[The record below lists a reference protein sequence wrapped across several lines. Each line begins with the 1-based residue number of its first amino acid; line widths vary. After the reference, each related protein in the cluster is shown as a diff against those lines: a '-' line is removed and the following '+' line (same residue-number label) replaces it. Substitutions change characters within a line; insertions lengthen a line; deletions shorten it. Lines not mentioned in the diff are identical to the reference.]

1 MYPNNEAGR
10 KAYDRHQMSS
20 LPTLL
25 PGLDPDPPVQLCART
40 RPYDATILAQLRQ
53 QGWPG
58 TGQSNTGARTNR
70 PKAIKAI
77 TLARKIAKGSGL
89 SDVEIRVLADRIAWL
104 IRNPFR
110 WKARDGYAVLAVA
123 KGSPA
128 DGNTSD
134 ESSRPVWPE
143 ATPQVDSEARN
154 ALEFSS
160 PNEQNS
166 VTEQATVTPLE
177 KPQSTKSRMITT
189 GPETKKSRVS
199 RDDNDLFE
207 HSSGLDSSDDL
218 LAELGGSA
226 NMSWEDYANQV
237 GLSDEADDDR
247 GSSTKLCVIR
257 TVMIEHLPQKKA
269 RALLLAIEQ
278 EEPEEVLRLKANAL
292 LADEEELSAALSS
305 SSSLAQDIDDA
316 CAALGIDLP
325 C

>member
-10 KAYDRHQMSS
+10 KAYDRHQTSS

-25 PGLDPDPPVQLCART
+25 PGLDPDPPVLLCART
-40 RPYDATILAQLRQ
+40 KPYDATILAQLRQ
-53 QGWPG
+53 HGWPG
-58 TGQSNTGARTNR
+58 TGQTTTRARTKR

-89 SDVEIRVLADRIAWL
+89 SDAEIRVLADRIAWL

-110 WKARDGYAVLAVA
+110 WKAREGYAVLAVA
-123 KGSPA
+123 KGPPA
-128 DGNTSD
+128 DGSTTD
-134 ESSRPVWPE
+134 ESSQPARTE
-143 ATPQVDSEARN
+143 ATPPVEVEARN
-154 ALEFSS
+154 SLETSS
-160 PNEQNS
+160 PNDQSS
-166 VTEQATVTPLE
+166 VAEQAAVLPPE
-177 KPQSTKSRMITT
+177 KPQSTKSGIVTT
-189 GPETKKSRVS
+189 GPETKNPRES

-207 HSSGLDSSDDL
+207 RSSGPASSDDL

-226 NMSWEDYANQV
+226 NVSWEDYANQV
-237 GLSDEADDDR
+237 GLSDEGDDDR
-247 GSSTKLCVIR
+247 GSSTKLCVVR
-257 TVMIEHLPQKKA
+257 TVMIEHLPQEKA

-278 EEPEEVLRLKANAL
+278 EEPEEVVRRKANAL

-316 CAALGIDLP
+316 CTALGIDLP